1 MTSQTTNAG
10 NVEVWYDDAV
20 ARRGNLLEL
29 LGDDTLKATF
39 NRKVHGCT
47 HQYQVSKMQKYQSY
61 ASDLE
66 SEDENTETNKI
77 AYCKNIMPT
86 LVRMLR
92 SFSRVLF
99 KIRLSSS
106 SVIVRSVDT
115 LPSSNSLLRF
125 PVG

>member
-1 MTSQTTNAG
+1 
-10 NVEVWYDDAV
+10 
-20 ARRGNLLEL
+20 
-29 LGDDTLKATF
+29 
-39 NRKVHGCT
+39 
-47 HQYQVSKMQKYQSY
+47 MQKYQSY